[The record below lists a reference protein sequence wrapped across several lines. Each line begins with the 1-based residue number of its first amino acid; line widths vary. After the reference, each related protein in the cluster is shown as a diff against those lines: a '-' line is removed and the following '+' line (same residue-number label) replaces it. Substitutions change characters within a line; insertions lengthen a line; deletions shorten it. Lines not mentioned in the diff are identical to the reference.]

1 MQDHLLLLLFTALVF
16 VAVLLVSQLII
27 IPTMG
32 TSAREGKRI
41 RRRLGEL
48 ARERPDRTISLV
60 RQKYLRR
67 LLPFE
72 QWMDRL
78 PGMQVVDLWIEQSGR
93 MFPAYRFL
101 IGSAAFGAIVGFGA
115 YLTIGH
121 AWSAA
126 ALGLIALFVPA
137 IKIGMDRRARLEKFE
152 SQLPEALDIMTRAL
166 KAGNPFNVA
175 LSYAAREMDS
185 PLGEEFGII
194 CDEVNYG
201 RDLSEAFHY
210 LLLRVP
216 STSLMAMST
225 AILIQRETGGNLSEV
240 LDKISRLLRE
250 RFRFHRE
257 VRVLTAEGRVSAWV
271 LSLMPFLI
279 FALIS
284 WMNPD
289 YYKQMVST
297 AEGRDLLALGV
308 LLLLLGIIWISR
320 LVRIEV

>member
-1 MQDHLLLLLFTALVF
+1 MQDHLLLLFVVLVF
-16 VAVLLVSQLII
+16 VTVFLVSQLII

-32 TSAREGKRI
+32 TSARESKKI
-41 RRRLGEL
+41 RKRLGEM
-48 ARERPDRTISLV
+48 ARDRPERTISLV

-78 PGMQVVDLWIEQSGR
+78 PGMESLDLLIEQSGR

-101 IGSAAFGAIVGFGA
+101 LGSLVLGLAVGLGAWLILHQFLVA
-115 YLTIGH
+115 VVL
-121 AWSAA
+121 AA
-126 ALGLIALFVPA
+126 AAVFLPAL
-137 IKIGMDRRARLEKFE
+137 KISLDRTARLEKFE
-152 SQLPEALDIMTRAL
+152 AQLPEALDIMTRAL
-166 KAGNPFNVA
+166 KSGNPFNVA
-175 LSYAAREMDS
+175 LSYAAREIES

-194 CDEVNYG
+194 CDEINYG

-250 RFRFHRE
+250 RFRFNRE

-271 LSLMPFLI
+271 LSLMPLLI
-279 FALIS
+279 FGLIS
-284 WMNPD
+284 WMNPN
-289 YYKQMVST
+289 YYKQMISSP
-297 AEGRDLLALGV
+297 EGQRLLGLGI
-308 LLLLLGIIWISR
+308 LLLLLGIVWISR